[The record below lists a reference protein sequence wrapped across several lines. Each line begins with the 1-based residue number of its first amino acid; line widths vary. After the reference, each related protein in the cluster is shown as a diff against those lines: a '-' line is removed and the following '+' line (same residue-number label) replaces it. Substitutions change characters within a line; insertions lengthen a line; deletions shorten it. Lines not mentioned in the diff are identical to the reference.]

1 MKRGSVDAR
10 RSRAWANRHTVYR
23 EYGGLDLA
31 PSQLFDSCINF
42 AGGYRQLLV
51 SHISCSFLKH
61 DRIVFDV
68 EIVITQKRDIN
79 FLIQSRR
86 RPFSPL
92 GDQWR
97 SPTIAGLS
105 HSVAI
110 PSENLVAG
118 VAKSLCDDRHW
129 PVSRSLIRPSCGF
142 HERNPPPPPG
152 ARARGAFS
160 CRYPSVAITTK
171 AEAASAKK
179 KTVARAATECSP
191 KKATMAVSIDEG
203 ISAPKTST
211 MSQCVVCTSVTTRHP
226 RLTS

>member
-142 HERNPPPPPG
+142 HERNPPPPTWG
-152 ARARGAFS
+152 ARWRRLLLSISQRCNNNQGRGGQCQKENRS
-160 CRYPSVAITTK
+160 QSRNRMLTK
-171 AEAASAKK
+171 
-179 KTVARAATECSP
+179 
-191 KKATMAVSIDEG
+191 EG
-203 ISAPKTST
+203 HDGR
-211 MSQCVVCTSVTTRHP
+211 QY
-226 RLTS
+226 